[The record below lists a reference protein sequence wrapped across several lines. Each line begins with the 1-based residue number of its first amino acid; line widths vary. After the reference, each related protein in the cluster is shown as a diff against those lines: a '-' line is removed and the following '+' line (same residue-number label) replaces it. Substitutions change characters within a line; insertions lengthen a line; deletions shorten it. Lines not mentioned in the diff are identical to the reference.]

1 MSDKATAIAQICI
14 SSMFIAGYFAVVIL
28 FLLGFVKVPTDYK
41 EAFVTLLGVVTAS
54 VVQIVSYWFA
64 RQRGTSNAPG

>member
-1 MSDKATAIAQICI
+1 MSDKAVGVAQIGL
-14 SSMFIAGYFAVVIL
+14 SVLFVGGYFAVLIL

-41 EAFVTLLGVVTAS
+41 EAFMALLGVSTAS

-64 RQRGTSNAPG
+64 RQRSGGSNA